1 MKSPFVLAQNTAQS
15 QTHWFA
21 LSRAVNCVALRTARH
36 TNTLRGDIMAWEIP
50 NEDEARN
57 VELNRYLDT
66 LEEQPPEPDPDWITP
81 PSWEDDE

>member
-1 MKSPFVLAQNTAQS
+1 
-15 QTHWFA
+15 
-21 LSRAVNCVALRTARH
+21 
-36 TNTLRGDIMAWEIP
+36 MAWEIP

-81 PSWEDDE
+81 PSWGGDE